1 MGRAQGPAR
10 LGKEQGMKHP
20 HFGHL
25 LDLGL
30 TVRPATLEDVPAA
43 VPMFNAA
50 ETQLSGA
57 PAYTIERYQQVWL
70 APGFD
75 LPRDTRLVLSP
86 EGAIVG
92 CAEVWTHSDPPVNP
106 WIWARVD
113 PACEGRGI
121 GSALMAWALT
131 RAMESLRRVPPDA
144 RVAPRVGTRPGHL
157 PSTSLFEGFG
167 FSPARTSWR
176 MAVDLAAPPLQPA
189 WPPGIRL
196 RPYRHPQ
203 DLEPVYRC
211 VRDSFRDHWGYVDVP
226 FEQGLALFRHSNTV
240 LHPVEADLW
249 FVAMDGQQIAGVS
262 LCRRQADDDP
272 EMGWVDTL
280 GVRRP
285 WRRLGLGLAL
295 LLHSFHALRQM
306 GAARAGL
313 GVDSGSL
320 TGATRVYARAGMSVS
335 RELALYELE
344 LRPGREPGTQA

>member
-1 MGRAQGPAR
+1 MSD
-10 LGKEQGMKHP
+10 P
-20 HFGHL
+20 HFEHL
-25 LDLGL
+25 RSQGWV
-30 TVRPATLEDVPAA
+30 VRPARLEDVPTSI
-43 VPMFNAA
+43 VMFNAA
-50 ETQLSGA
+50 ETDLFGA
-57 PAYTIERYQQVWL
+57 GPYSAERYVQEWQ
-70 APGFD
+70 APGFNLD
-75 LPRDTRLVLSP
+75 LDTRLILSP
-86 EGAIVG
+86 DGKPVG
-92 CAEVWTHSDPPVNP
+92 CAEVWTLADPPVHP

-113 PACEGRGI
+113 PACEGRGF

-157 PSTSLFEGFG
+157 PSTALFEDFG
-167 FSPARTSWR
+167 FSLARTSWR
-176 MAVDLAAPPLQPA
+176 MAIDLAAPPLQPA

-240 LHPVEADLW
+240 LHPVEPDVW
-249 FVAMDGQQIAGVS
+249 FVAMDGKQIAGVS

-285 WRRLGLGLAL
+285 WRRRGLGLAL

-320 TGATRVYARAGMSVS
+320 TGATRLFARAGMSVS

-344 LRPGREPGTQA
+344 LRPGRELGTQA